1 MNTVIDISFHRLSI
15 FERRF
20 IFFLY
25 LAVNVLFVIK
35 YSLRVLS
42 IEWVFLVVLVYI
54 IGVSGLFY
62 LINKLRRVH
71 GIVLFFTVSI
81 GIVLLIFAQYSI
93 DPYLLQVDRWS
104 AIHNFLDNLLPERI
118 WEVIVL
124 PFLFG
129 SYFIFHS
136 TFWAT

>member
-62 LINKLRRVH
+62 YK
-71 GIVLFFTVSI
+71 
-81 GIVLLIFAQYSI
+81 
-93 DPYLLQVDRWS
+93 
-104 AIHNFLDNLLPERI
+104 
-118 WEVIVL
+118 
-124 PFLFG
+124 
-129 SYFIFHS
+129 
-136 TFWAT
+136 